1 MSAAGPPQG
10 ANSAP
15 YGGSAAATA
24 ASVGVQDTQ
33 RRWLRRGPAEMVA
46 TAVIAVGV
54 LMLLQPFSL
63 TLYTWSFV
71 TTLAGTA
78 LFMVVSKFPD

>member
-1 MSAAGPPQG
+1 MSADIQPA
-10 ANSAP
+10 
-15 YGGSAAATA
+15 
-24 ASVGVQDTQ
+24 Q
-33 RRWLRRGPAEMVA
+33 RRWPGWLRRGPMELAA
-46 TAVIAVGV
+46 TAVIAIGV

-63 TLYTWSFV
+63 ALYTWSFV

>member
-1 MSAAGPPQG
+1 MSADPRPA
-10 ANSAP
+10 
-15 YGGSAAATA
+15 
-24 ASVGVQDTQ
+24 Q
-33 RRWLRRGPAEMVA
+33 RRWPSWLRRGPMEMGA

-63 TLYTWSFV
+63 ALYTWSFV

>member
-1 MSAAGPPQG
+1 MSVDKQPL
-10 ANSAP
+10 
-15 YGGSAAATA
+15 
-24 ASVGVQDTQ
+24 Q
-33 RRWLRRGPAEMVA
+33 RRWPRWLRRGPAQMVA
-46 TAVIAVGV
+46 TAVITIGV

-63 TLYTWSFV
+63 SLYTWSFV